1 MCLIRR
7 NFHLVAEAKVLVP
20 VGIEREEFLVDL
32 LNSAVEADFVA
43 TGGYFDLPLGDEDG
57 AAFEVVESSAEDL
70 GRLVYAS
77 SMSGMDGGDAY
88 RGAQSTGGKE

>member
-7 NFHLVAEAKVLVP
+7 SFHIVAEAKVLVP
-20 VGIEREEFLVDL
+20 VGIEGEELLVDL

-43 TGGYFDLPLGDEDG
+43 AGGYFNLPLGDEDG

-77 SMSGMDGGDAY
+77 SISGMDGGGAY
-88 RGAQSTGGKE
+88 GGAQSTGRKE